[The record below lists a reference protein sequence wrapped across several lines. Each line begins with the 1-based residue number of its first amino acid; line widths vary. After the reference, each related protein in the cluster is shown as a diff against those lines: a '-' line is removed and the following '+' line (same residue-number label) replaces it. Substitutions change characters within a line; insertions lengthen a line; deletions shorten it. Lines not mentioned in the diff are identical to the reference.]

1 MGIDRFLACQCPILY
16 RLLCSKRTLYLLIQL
31 TFPIIFTIYI
41 NTFSFLQR
49 DANTTVICQVPLAIS
64 GNTFEK
70 FNKCGLIINIGV
82 VLIYF
87 ITYLKLRN
95 QTALVS
101 GLKFIFKS
109 ILYTVIF
116 VILGWCT
123 VTIVNIASIHL
134 VKDVDT
140 RNICMIYAGMGL
152 NVACASN
159 VFVFYIINSEYRTA
173 IRKLFGMK
181 SEVKLHTTL
190 FLNSHL
196 TNK

>member
-16 RLLCSKRTLYLLIQL
+16 RLLCSKRTLYLAIQL
-31 TFPIIFTIYI
+31 IFPIIFTVYI

-49 DANTTVICQVPLAIS
+49 DANTLVICQVPLAIS
-64 GNTFEK
+64 GDTFEK

-95 QTALVS
+95 QTALS
-101 GLKFIFKS
+101 TGLKFIFKS

-123 VTIVNIASIHL
+123 VTIVNIASIHF
-134 VKDVDT
+134 VNVDT
-140 RNICMIYAGMGL
+140 QHIIIIYAGIGL